1 MPEQTK
7 LERLTISEV
16 SGVADPANELP
27 GWMVAKARGSG
38 GDSLPF
44 AILRDIASGDI
55 EAPAETVAK
64 ARHTL
69 RDMST
74 GRYAPAN
81 PGTIRHETLFGP
93 ITHGGAIHPELRKL
107 LDQ

>member
-1 MPEQTK
+1 
-7 LERLTISEV
+7 
-16 SGVADPANELP
+16 
-27 GWMVAKARGSG
+27 
-38 GDSLPF
+38 
-44 AILRDIASGDI
+44 
-55 EAPAETVAK
+55 
-64 ARHTL
+64 
-69 RDMST
+69 MST